1 MEITSSPFL
10 LILFFRNKSMELVKS
25 RHPSWPDALVET
37 IARVE
42 FETAAQQLIEG
53 TLLLVQKLR
62 PKSTWGLY
70 GFPNCYN
77 HNDGGNCSTT
87 TMKYNDQI
95 SWMFESSTA
104 LFPSI
109 YLHDMK
115 QPNSTLFVKYRL
127 AESFR
132 HSKKSDG
139 LIIPVYP
146 YLRITYAVS
155 QIYLDLVSLQVS
167 YLINFKGN
175 LYFYNKLALQCWR

>member
-1 MEITSSPFL
+1 
-10 LILFFRNKSMELVKS
+10 MELVKN

-37 IARVE
+37 IARAE

-77 HNDGGNCSTT
+77 QDGGNCSTM

-115 QPNSTLFVKYRL
+115 KLNNTLFVKYRL

-139 LIIPVYP
+139 LIIPVFP
-146 YLRITYAVS
+146 YVRITYAVS

-167 YLINFKGN
+167 SLINFKGN
-175 LYFYNKLALQCWR
+175 LHFYDKVTLNCWG